1 MRSGSINSIR
11 EMDRGSGYFGVAFC
25 SISFYKITIMRI
37 ILIMVIC
44 FNVFSNLMSKKIK
57 AYFLTIGTFGFLFFL
72 LKGLA
77 WLAIFYFGFSFFD

>member
-1 MRSGSINSIR
+1 
-11 EMDRGSGYFGVAFC
+11 
-25 SISFYKITIMRI
+25 MRI

-44 FNVFSNLMSKKIK
+44 FNIFSNLMSKKIK

-77 WLAIFYFGFSFFD
+77 WLAIFYLGFSFF

>member
-1 MRSGSINSIR
+1 
-11 EMDRGSGYFGVAFC
+11 
-25 SISFYKITIMRI
+25 MRI
-37 ILIMVIC
+37 VLIMVIY
-44 FNVFSNLMSKKIK
+44 FNRFLYLMSKKIK

>member
-1 MRSGSINSIR
+1 
-11 EMDRGSGYFGVAFC
+11 
-25 SISFYKITIMRI
+25 MRI
-37 ILIMVIC
+37 VLIMVIC
-44 FNVFSNLMSKKIK
+44 LNRFSNLMSKKIK